1 MLPSAL
7 FGIGLLIA
15 ALILLRWYANAD
27 PAALKRALKWL
38 AICAFGLIAL
48 FLALT
53 GRLAAAFGVIM
64 GIFAFGWRLFN
75 MFSMFQQ
82 MRGLFG
88 GVGGLGGFGPGAQAS
103 PGQASQVETQVLRMT
118 LDHDTGNMDG
128 DILDGK
134 FAGRRLSAMSI
145 EDLLELRAES
155 SQDADTLGL
164 LDAYLDRAHV
174 GWRETAGD
182 TGGGEAASG
191 GTSPSGPMTRDEAY
205 RVLGLESGADAKAIK
220 AAYRALMSK
229 VHPDKGGS
237 PYLAAKI
244 NEAKDLLLKS

>member
-7 FGIGLLIA
+7 LGLGLLIGIV
-15 ALILLRWYANAD
+15 ILLRWYANAD
-27 PAALKRALKWL
+27 PAAIKRSLKWI
-38 AICAFGLIAL
+38 AICGFGLIAI

-75 MFSMFQQ
+75 MFSMFRQVS
-82 MRGLFG
+82 GLFG
-88 GVGGLGGFGPGAQAS
+88 GMGGFGGFSSGAQAS
-103 PGQASQVETQVLRMT
+103 PGQASQVETRVLRMT

-128 DILDGK
+128 DVLEGQ
-134 FAGRRLSAMSI
+134 FAGRRLSAMPL
-145 EDLLELRAES
+145 EDLVDLRAEAMG
-155 SQDADTLGL
+155 DADTIGL
-164 LDAYLDRAHV
+164 LEAYLDRAHI
-174 GWRETAGD
+174 GWRETAQD
-182 TGGGEAASG
+182 DDSAETGTHQS
-191 GTSPSGPMTRDEAY
+191 SGPMTREEAY
-205 RVLGLESGADAKAIK
+205 RVLGLEPDADAKAVK

>member
-1 MLPSAL
+1 M
-7 FGIGLLIA
+7 
-15 ALILLRWYANAD
+15 
-27 PAALKRALKWL
+27 
-38 AICAFGLIAL
+38 IAL

-75 MFSMFQQ
+75 MLAMFQQ
-82 MRGLFG
+82 VRGLF
-88 GVGGLGGFGPGAQAS
+88 GGLGGFGSGAQAS
-103 PGQASQVETQVLRMT
+103 PGQTSQVETPALRMT

-128 DILDGK
+128 DVLAGQY
-134 FAGRRLSAMSI
+134 AGRRVSAMPV
-145 EDLLELRAES
+145 EDLLDLRAYIS
-155 SQDADTLGL
+155 NDSDSLGL

-174 GWRETAGD
+174 GWRETAQGAEETQAGS
-182 TGGGEAASG
+182 TGHS
-191 GTSPSGPMTRDEAY
+191 SSGPMTRAEAY
-205 RVLGLESGADAKAIK
+205 RILGLEPGADAKAIK
-220 AAYRALMSK
+220 TAYRTLMSK